1 MVSNSLPPVVHT
13 VTEAHIVGRRHLGE
27 KPLPKV
33 GPPTLSAIRDNIVTL
48 SRGAALSSIEVMGDR
63 MNDFTREEIDAKIQ
77 KSVAETETKIVRV
90 EGKIDTLGTSLA
102 GKIDAL
108 ASDVRNLAI
117 DVDKSE
123 SYNRESRLIIVSTI
137 AAAVIAFGALIIGMA
152 TYGDAL
158 FGRGMNVRDVI
169 QTTIKE
175 TMEQMKK
182 AEGHNVPS
190 NH

>member
-13 VTEAHIVGRRHLGE
+13 VTEAHIVGRRHSGE

-102 GKIDAL
+102 GK
-108 ASDVRNLAI
+108 
-117 DVDKSE
+117 
-123 SYNRESRLIIVSTI
+123 
-137 AAAVIAFGALIIGMA
+137 
-152 TYGDAL
+152 
-158 FGRGMNVRDVI
+158 
-169 QTTIKE
+169 
-175 TMEQMKK
+175 
-182 AEGHNVPS
+182 
-190 NH
+190 